1 MNRREF
7 LKAVALTGVAT
18 SLKWGDSMDLFAQTL
33 PASTSG
39 CDLVAV
45 MGGRT
50 RRNVPQGDCGIR
62 RYGKVCKGRAESCD
76 KA

>member
-7 LKAVALTGVAT
+7 LKTVALTGLAT
-18 SLKWGDSMDLFAQTL
+18 SLKWGDSMDLFAQAL

-45 MGGRT
+45 MGGEP
-50 RRNVPQGDCGIR
+50 RRNVP
-62 RYGKVCKGRAESCD
+62 
-76 KA
+76 